1 MPLVSVPPLSTNTA
15 TLYHRRPPLWAR
27 WALVI
32 VAVDVMVVSVTS
44 VIEYTWD
51 IAGLL
56 RSSNA
61 GAINEP
67 VQKDQKDPE
76 TKDSLPVQIATHMH
90 MQPVWKKT
98 LFSCLHLAAGVA
110 VAGAVLANRARL
122 LRTVTFTK
130 RDSKTKT
137 PPLIYV
143 QAASHPVGLGFAFP
157 IRDCYLAS
165 GATSQMVLQVDELG
179 GWMLNLGGSVINGQ
193 KMKAKEYEGARSN
206 MIRLWK
212 DVGGEVVSKSRSNL
226 PSKK

>member
-1 MPLVSVPPLSTNTA
+1 MASIIQGLTHLRRAFYASRNIPLVSVPPMSTNTA

-27 WALVI
+27 CALVI
-32 VAVDVMVVSVTS
+32 VAVDVM
-44 VIEYTWD
+44 
-51 IAGLL
+51 
-56 RSSNA
+56 
-61 GAINEP
+61 
-67 VQKDQKDPE
+67 KDEKDPE

-110 VAGAVLANRARL
+110 VAGAILANRARL

-130 RDSKTKT
+130 RDPKTKT